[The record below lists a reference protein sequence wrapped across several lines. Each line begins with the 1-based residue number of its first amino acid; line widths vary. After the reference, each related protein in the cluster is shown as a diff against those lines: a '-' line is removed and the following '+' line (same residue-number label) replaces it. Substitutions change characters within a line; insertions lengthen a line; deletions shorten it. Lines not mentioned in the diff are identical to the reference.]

1 MMQFTNT
8 LPGYALLFA
17 SLVLLAATGRLNSDF
32 NYRGAHM
39 KTAVTTADGAQ
50 DDNSQRVRVAA
61 GEYQILQGANAGG
74 IGSYAPGVYNFR
86 ESWTL
91 WRLAD
96 GSLDVEGE
104 REYESPKDELHS
116 NRFSVHLSPDF
127 RTLGVKEF
135 RKLRWKPDSG
145 PLSCEFQPA
154 EMMCTSGAKD
164 PSQSVNLN
172 VPMKDAYGFLW
183 PISAFSLS
191 NITRRAAKIHDKL
204 TPVQLV
210 TVEEPSPRN
219 PVFVSTL
226 DGDLKYLAEEEITL
240 AGKKWRADK
249 FELKVPLHPAF
260 IIWTSPEGLLL
271 RFAPEN
277 TSTKAAEGLQL
288 VHFQQ
293 GANF

>member
-1 MMQFTNT
+1 MMQFTST
-8 LPGYALLFA
+8 LSGCAILFA
-17 SLVLLAATGRLNSDF
+17 SLVLLTATGRLNSDF
-32 NYRGAHM
+32 DYSAVHM
-39 KTAVTTADGAQ
+39 KAAIETAEGAQ
-50 DDNSQRVRVAA
+50 DENSQRVRVAA
-61 GEYQILQGANAGG
+61 GEYQILQGANAAG

-96 GSLDVEGE
+96 GSFDVEGE
-104 REYESPKDELHS
+104 REYESPKDDLHS

-145 PLSCEFQPA
+145 PLSCEFHPA
-154 EMMCTSGAKD
+154 EMICTSSAKD
-164 PSQSVNLN
+164 PSQSVDLN

-183 PISAFSLS
+183 PISAFSLG
-191 NITRRAAKIHDKL
+191 NITRHAAKVHDKS

-210 TVEEPSPRN
+210 TIEEPSPRN

-226 DGDLKYLAEEEITL
+226 DGNLKYLTENEITL
-240 AGKKWRADK
+240 AGRKWRADK

-271 RFAPEN
+271 RFAPESK
-277 TSTKAAEGLQL
+277 STQAAEGLQL

-293 GANF
+293 ELTF

>member
-1 MMQFTNT
+1 MRFKDIFAVC
-8 LPGYALLFA
+8 ALLFL
-17 SLVLLAATGRLNSDF
+17 LVAMRRPNSNF
-32 NYRGAHM
+32 NGSGAHM
-39 KTAVTTADGAQ
+39 KAAITTAEGAQ
-50 DDNSQRVRVAA
+50 GENSQRVRVAA
-61 GEYQILQGANAGG
+61 GEYEVLQGAHAGG

-96 GSLDVEGE
+96 GSFDVEGE

-127 RTLGVKEF
+127 RTLSVKEF

-145 PLSCEFQPA
+145 PLSCEFQPT
-154 EMMCTSGAKD
+154 EMMCTSSAKD

-191 NITRRAAKIHDKL
+191 NITRRAAKIHGRL

-226 DGDLKYLAEEEITL
+226 DGNLKYLAEEEITL

-271 RFAPEN
+271 RFAPEGK
-277 TSTKAAEGLQL
+277 STKTAEGLQL

-293 GANF
+293 EIAF

>member
-1 MMQFTNT
+1 MK
-8 LPGYALLFA
+8 
-17 SLVLLAATGRLNSDF
+17 AAI
-32 NYRGAHM
+32 
-39 KTAVTTADGAQ
+39 TTTEGAQ
-50 DDNSQRVRVAA
+50 DENSQRVRVAA
-61 GEYQILQGANAGG
+61 GEYQVLQGANAAG

-96 GSLDVEGE
+96 GSFDVEGE

-145 PLSCEFQPA
+145 PLSCEFQPT
-154 EMMCTSGAKD
+154 EMICTSSAKD
-164 PSQSVNLN
+164 PSQSVDLN

-226 DGDLKYLAEEEITL
+226 DGNLKYLTEEEITL

-271 RFAPEN
+271 RFAPESK
-277 TSTKAAEGLQL
+277 STQAAEGLQL

>member
-1 MMQFTNT
+1 M
-8 LPGYALLFA
+8 
-17 SLVLLAATGRLNSDF
+17 GRPNSNF
-32 NYRGAHM
+32 NGSGAHM
-39 KTAVTTADGAQ
+39 KAAITTTEGAQ
-50 DDNSQRVRVAA
+50 DENSQRVRVTA
-61 GEYQILQGANAGG
+61 GEYQVLQGANAAG

-96 GSLDVEGE
+96 GSFDVEGE

-135 RKLRWKPDSG
+135 RKLHWRPDSG
-145 PLSCEFQPA
+145 PLSCEFQPT
-154 EMMCTSGAKD
+154 EMICTSSAKD

-172 VPMKDAYGFLW
+172 VPMNDAYGFLW

-191 NITRRAAKIHDKL
+191 NITRRTAKIHDKL

-226 DGDLKYLAEEEITL
+226 DGNLKYLTEEEITL

-271 RFAPEN
+271 RFAPESK
-277 TSTKAAEGLQL
+277 STQAAEGLQL
-288 VHFQQ
+288 VHFQP

>member
-8 LPGYALLFA
+8 LSGCAILFA
-17 SLVLLAATGRLNSDF
+17 SLVLLTATGRLNSDF
-32 NYRGAHM
+32 DYSAVHM
-39 KTAVTTADGAQ
+39 KAAIETAEGAQ
-50 DDNSQRVRVAA
+50 DENSQRVRVAA
-61 GEYQILQGANAGG
+61 GEYQILQGANAAG
-74 IGSYAPGVYNFR
+74 IGSYAPGVYSFR

-91 WRLAD
+91 WRLTD
-96 GSLDVEGE
+96 GSFDVEGE
-104 REYESPKDELHS
+104 REYESPKDDLHS

-145 PLSCEFQPA
+145 PLSCEFHPA
-154 EMMCTSGAKD
+154 EMICTSSAKD
-164 PSQSVNLN
+164 PSQSVDLN

-226 DGDLKYLAEEEITL
+226 DGNLKYLAEDEITL
-240 AGKKWRADK
+240 AGRRWRADK

-260 IIWTSPEGLLL
+260 IIWTSPEGILL
-271 RFAPEN
+271 RFAPESK
-277 TSTKAAEGLQL
+277 STQAAEGLQL

-293 GANF
+293 ELTF

>member
-1 MMQFTNT
+1 MMRLKNT
-8 LPGYALLFA
+8 LGACTFLFGTLILLP
-17 SLVLLAATGRLNSDF
+17 AAGRSDF
-32 NYRGAHM
+32 NHHVAHM
-39 KTAVTTADGAQ
+39 KAAITTTQNAQ
-50 DDNSQRVRVAA
+50 DESSERVRVAA
-61 GEYQILQGANAGG
+61 GEYQILKGANVGE

-91 WRLAD
+91 WRLAN
-96 GSLDVEGE
+96 GSFDVEGE

-135 RKLRWKPDSG
+135 RKLRWRPDSG

-154 EMMCTSGAKD
+154 EMICTSSAKD
-164 PSQSVNLN
+164 PSQSVDLN

-226 DGDLKYLAEEEITL
+226 DGNVKYLTQQEITL

-260 IIWTSPEGLLL
+260 IIWTSTVGLLL
-271 RFAPEN
+271 RFAPE
-277 TSTKAAEGLQL
+277 SKSMQAAEGLQL

-293 GANF
+293 DVNF

>member
-1 MMQFTNT
+1 
-8 LPGYALLFA
+8 
-17 SLVLLAATGRLNSDF
+17 
-32 NYRGAHM
+32 
-39 KTAVTTADGAQ
+39 
-50 DDNSQRVRVAA
+50 
-61 GEYQILQGANAGG
+61 
-74 IGSYAPGVYNFR
+74 
-86 ESWTL
+86 
-91 WRLAD
+91 
-96 GSLDVEGE
+96 
-104 REYESPKDELHS
+104 
-116 NRFSVHLSPDF
+116 
-127 RTLGVKEF
+127 
-135 RKLRWKPDSG
+135 
-145 PLSCEFQPA
+145 
-154 EMMCTSGAKD
+154 
-164 PSQSVNLN
+164 
-172 VPMKDAYGFLW
+172 MKDAYGFLW

-226 DGDLKYLAEEEITL
+226 DGNLKYLTEEEITL

-271 RFAPEN
+271 RFAPESK
-277 TSTKAAEGLQL
+277 STQAAEGLQL

>member
-1 MMQFTNT
+1 MMQFKNAFA
-8 LPGYALLFA
+8 GCALLFG
-17 SLVLLAATGRLNSDF
+17 SLALLRATARPNFHQS
-32 NYRGAHM
+32 APH
-39 KTAVTTADGAQ
+39 TQTPVTTTETAQ
-50 DDNSQRVRVAA
+50 DENSQRVRLAA
-61 GEYQILQGANAGG
+61 GEYQILQGANSGG

-91 WRLAD
+91 WRSAD
-96 GSLDVEGE
+96 GSFDVEGE

-127 RTLGVKEF
+127 RTVGVKEF

-154 EMMCTSGAKD
+154 EMVCTSSAKD
-164 PSQSVNLN
+164 PSQSVDLN

-191 NITRRAAKIHDKL
+191 NITRRAAKIHDEL

-226 DGDLKYLAEEEITL
+226 DGNLKYLAQEEITL
-240 AGKKWRADK
+240 AGKKWLADK

-271 RFAPEN
+271 RFAPE
-277 TSTKAAEGLQL
+277 SQGRQAAEGLQL

-293 GANF
+293 EVNF

>member
-1 MMQFTNT
+1 MQRFKNM
-8 LPGYALLFA
+8 LAGCAFLLG
-17 SLVLLAATGRLNSDF
+17 SLVLLPATARPSF
-32 NYRGAHM
+32 NYTAAHVQ
-39 KTAVTTADGAQ
+39 TAVTTAETAQ
-50 DDNSQRVRVAA
+50 DENSHRVRVAA
-61 GEYQILQGANAGG
+61 GEYRVLQGANAGG

-96 GSLDVEGE
+96 GSFEAEGE

-135 RKLRWKPDSG
+135 RKLRWRPDSG

-154 EMMCTSGAKD
+154 EMICTSSAKD
-164 PSQSVNLN
+164 PSQSVDLN

-191 NITRRAAKIHDKL
+191 NITRHAAKIHAKL
-204 TPVQLV
+204 TRVQLV
-210 TVEEPSPRN
+210 TVEEPSPRD

-226 DGDLKYLAEEEITL
+226 DGNLKYLAEDEITL
-240 AGKKWRADK
+240 ARRKWRADK

-271 RFAPEN
+271 RFAPESK
-277 TSTKAAEGLQL
+277 STQATEGLQL

-293 GANF
+293 ETNF

>member
-1 MMQFTNT
+1 MRRFKNAFA
-8 LPGYALLFA
+8 GSAFLFG
-17 SLVLLAATGRLNSDF
+17 SLVLLSAMDRPNLNF
-32 NYRGAHM
+32 NYRAAHVQ
-39 KTAVTTADGAQ
+39 TSVTTAESAQ
-50 DDNSQRVRVAA
+50 NENSQRVRVAA
-61 GEYQILQGANAGG
+61 GEYQILQGANPGG

-91 WRLAD
+91 WRLAN
-96 GSLDVEGE
+96 GSFDVEGE

-127 RTLGVKEF
+127 RTVGVKEF

-145 PLSCEFQPA
+145 PLSCEFRPA
-154 EMMCTSGAKD
+154 EMICTSSAKD
-164 PSQSVNLN
+164 PSQSVDLN

-191 NITRRAAKIHDKL
+191 NITRRAAKIRDKL

-210 TVEEPSPRN
+210 TVEEPSPRD

-226 DGDLKYLAEEEITL
+226 DGNLKYLAQEEIAL

-260 IIWTSPEGLLL
+260 IIWTSPAGLLL
-271 RFAPEN
+271 RFAPESK
-277 TSTKAAEGLQL
+277 STQGAEGLQL

-293 GANF
+293 EMAF

>member
-1 MMQFTNT
+1 MMRFKST
-8 LPGYALLFA
+8 LGACTFLFGI
-17 SLVLLAATGRLNSDF
+17 LVLVPAMGRPDF
-32 NYRGAHM
+32 NHHVAHM
-39 KTAVTTADGAQ
+39 KTAITTTEAEQGE
-50 DDNSQRVRVAA
+50 NSRRVRVAA
-61 GEYQILQGANAGG
+61 GEYEVLQGADAGG

-91 WRLAD
+91 WRSPD
-96 GSLDVEGE
+96 GGFEVEGE

-145 PLSCEFQPA
+145 PLSCEFQPS
-154 EMMCTSGAKD
+154 EMICTSSAKD
-164 PSQSVNLN
+164 PSQSVDLN
-172 VPMKDAYGFLW
+172 VPMRDAYGFLW

-226 DGDLKYLAEEEITL
+226 DGNLKYLTQEEITL

-260 IIWTSPEGLLL
+260 IIWTSTEGLLL
-271 RFAPEN
+271 RFAPESK
-277 TSTKAAEGLQL
+277 STQAADGLQL

-293 GANF
+293 DVNF